1 MRIDDAGAIA
11 AIVFGED
18 GLAPLIAQDG
28 STGEVLMLAW
38 CNRTALERTLDERR
52 LWFWSRSR
60 AALWRKG
67 ESSGNEMRLLALHA
81 DCDTDVLLA
90 LVEPAGPACHTG
102 ARTCFGAS
110 PLLLQLGDV
119 IRARAVAPEDGSH
132 TRRLLDD
139 ENLRLKKLGEEAVEL
154 ALACHAGDPQKT
166 TEEAADLVYHLLVAC
181 AAAGVTERD
190 ILAALARRRA
200 G

>member
-1 MRIDDAGAIA
+1 MRIDAAAAVDAV
-11 AIVFGED
+11 VFGAD
-18 GLAPLIAQDG
+18 GLVPLIAQDAC
-28 STGEVLMLAW
+28 TGEVLMMAW
-38 CNRTALERTLDERR
+38 CSREALERTLQEQR

-60 AALWRKG
+60 TALWRKG
-67 ESSGNEMRLLALHA
+67 ETSGNEMRLLELHA

-102 ARTCFGAS
+102 ARTCFDGA
-110 PLLLQLGDV
+110 PLLVALGDA
-119 IRARAVAPEDGSH
+119 IRARALAPDAGSY
-132 TRRLLDD
+132 TRRLLED

-154 ALACHAGDPQKT
+154 ALACRSGDVNKT
-166 TEEAADLVYHLLVAC
+166 TQEAADLLYHLLVAC
-181 AAAGVTERD
+181 AATGVTERD